1 MINILKKPAIS
12 LQVQVLFFRFAPLI
26 SPLSLLNIRT
36 PSPGKP
42 GYYSFLKNQVM
53 KKIKLMVRNEDVQ
66 ARLVIAGFVVIF
78 ALLAL
83 FFF

>member
-1 MINILKKPAIS
+1 MLLFACNCKPCF
-12 LQVQVLFFRFAPLI
+12 LDLHYYY

-42 GYYSFLKNQVM
+42 GYYSLLKNQVM
-53 KKIKLMVRNEDVQ
+53 KKIKLMVKDENVQ
-66 ARLVIAGFVVIF
+66 ARLVVAGFVIIF